1 MNKKLYIGSLS
12 YDTTDDGLRELFS
25 AAGAVLSAEVIRDR
39 YTGRSKGFG
48 FVEMETVAEA
58 EKAIGEFNGA
68 MLDGREIKVAEAQP
82 RRESSQG
89 FDRRGGG
96 GDRRDRPQDSD
107 RRGGGGDRRD
117 RPQDSDR
124 RGGDRRERW

>member
-25 AAGAVLSAEVIRDR
+25 TVGTVLSAEVIRDR

-48 FVEMETVAEA
+48 FVEMETAEEA

-82 RRESSQG
+82 RREQP
-89 FDRRGGG
+89 RG
-96 GDRRDRPQDSD
+96 SD
-107 RRGGGGDRRD
+107 RRGGGRREQRRDSDRWGDDRRD
-117 RPQDSDR
+117 R
-124 RGGDRRERW
+124 W